1 MSSDRFGTH
10 EAESLN
16 KINQIA
22 ITTSRIEA
30 LLESHVQN
38 LPIHQLPPCNFH
50 RNLTAKLWGVGTA
63 AFGALFIQLISLI
76 RDK

>member
-10 EAESLN
+10 EVESLN

-22 ITTSRIEA
+22 IIVSRIEA
-30 LLESHVQN
+30 MLESHVQN
-38 LPIHQLPPCNFH
+38 VSIHQLPPCSFH
-50 RNLTAKLWGVGTA
+50 KNLTAKLWGVGTA

-76 RDK
+76 KDK